1 MKLAPRCSRAGAAFG
16 PLTVAALLLV
26 SACHTLTPVSAPSW
40 PQRAAQLRAIARF
53 EFSGRI
59 ATVMG
64 DKGVSAALIW
74 QQQGEDSTLSLRA
87 PFGLGALNIDYHDQ
101 QLRVTSDDGQRVE
114 GAAAEHML
122 TDLLGFSLPLN
133 SIHYWLLGCSDPAS
147 VADES
152 LDDRQRLAQLRQNG
166 WRIDYLNY
174 QSVGK
179 QWFPQRLNMER
190 DGRKL
195 KLVVERWQLP

>member
-1 MKLAPRCSRAGAAFG
+1 MKLALKSSRSRAAFG
-16 PLTVAALLLV
+16 PLTITALLLV
-26 SACHTLTPVSAPSW
+26 SACRTLTPVSAPSW
-40 PQRAAQLRAIARF
+40 PQRAAQLRAIQQF

-64 DKGVSAALIW
+64 DKGVSATLNW
-74 QQQGEDSTLSLRA
+74 RQQAGNSTLLLRA
-87 PFGLGALNIDYHDQ
+87 PFGLSALNIDYHDQ
-101 QLRVTSDDGQRVE
+101 QLRITSDDGQRVE

-133 SIHYWLLGCSDPAS
+133 SIHYWLLGCSDPGS

-152 LDDRQRLAQLRQNG
+152 LDDRQRLAQLRQDG
-166 WRIDYLNY
+166 WQIDYLNY

-190 DGRKL
+190 AGRKL